1 MQQPALRS
9 DAPSTQPHITDPMK
23 ASTHRLVAHFGSL
36 RSTLALLALLAAV
49 AFARPAFMAL
59 GVVMAALA
67 LNLGAAIV
75 VHPAFRRRFAL
86 LVAHLALLALVLA
99 AGLGRLLALDGRFEL
114 TEGLPFEGQL
124 LDRVAGPL
132 HRERLGALRFT
143 HHGFEIDYAPGRKRG
158 ATRNA
163 VSWVDGEGRARQAM
177 IGDHVPLVLDG
188 HRFYTSSNK
197 GFAPVL
203 RWQPDGGEAMRGAV
217 HLPSYPM
224 HELRQSRP
232 WTLPDG
238 REAWVMLAFDEA
250 LIPPEAVARFRR
262 PEVHRLVLRLGDA
275 RHELAPGESV
285 AVPGGRFTYDG
296 LATWMGYRVA
306 YDPTLPWLLVAAL
319 LASLA
324 LAWHYAATFV
334 AASRA
339 PSRATASAPSAASSA
354 TVSALSSDAATDAPD
369 ARAARASRHLE
380 WADG

>member
-1 MQQPALRS
+1 
-9 DAPSTQPHITDPMK
+9 MK

-49 AFARPAFMAL
+49 AFARPDFMAL

-67 LNLGAAIV
+67 LNLAAAIV

-114 TEGLPFEGQL
+114 TEGVPFEGQL

-143 HHGFEIDYAPGRKRG
+143 HHGFEIDYARGRKRG

-163 VSWVDGEGRARQAM
+163 VSWVDGEGRERQAV

-188 HRFYTSSNK
+188 HRFYTSPNK

-203 RWQPDGGEAMRGAV
+203 RWQPDGGEAVRGAV
-217 HLPSYPM
+217 HLPSYPT

-250 LIPPEAVARFRR
+250 LIPPEAAARFRR
-262 PEVHRLVLRLGDA
+262 PEVHKLVLRVGDA
-275 RHELAPGESV
+275 RHELAPGEAV
-285 AVPGGRFTYDG
+285 ALPGGRLVYEG
-296 LATWMGYRVA
+296 LSTWMGYRVA

-324 LAWHYAATFV
+324 LLWHYAATFV

-339 PSRATASAPSAASSA
+339 ASSTTLTSSAIPLATA
-354 TVSALSSDAATDAPD
+354 SALSSDGAADASG
-369 ARAARASRHLE
+369 ARAAPAGRHLE